1 MKIGII
7 GSGEVGKAL
16 ARGFVSRN
24 HEVMIGSR
32 DPSKL
37 ADFIKEQKDRVRAG
51 TFEETAKFAEIA
63 VVATLFS
70 GTKHAIELAGPQ
82 NFAGKVVIDVTNPLA
97 FPEGKPP
104 ELSLGFNNS
113 AGEEVQRWLPDAK
126 VVKAFNIIGNAY
138 MVDPKFPG
146 GPPTMFI
153 AGNDDAAKKTV
164 TEIIESFGWQNEVVD
179 LGGIEASRYL
189 EPMCIVW
196 VHYGIRT
203 GAWGHAFKILRK

>member
-16 ARGFVSRN
+16 ARGFISRN

-153 AGNDDAAKKTV
+153 AGNDEGAKKIV
-164 TEIIESFGWQNEVVD
+164 TEIIESFGWQGSVFD

-196 VHYGIRT
+196 VHYGLRT
-203 GAWGHAFKILRK
+203 GAWDHAFKMLRK